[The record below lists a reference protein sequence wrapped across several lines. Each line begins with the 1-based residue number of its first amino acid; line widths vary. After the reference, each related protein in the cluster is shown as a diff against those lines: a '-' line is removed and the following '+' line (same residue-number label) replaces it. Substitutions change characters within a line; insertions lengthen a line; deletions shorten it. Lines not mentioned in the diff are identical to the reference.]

1 MVTSNKLL
9 PVKLVGLLT
18 ALLAV
23 GCSGEFQL
31 APVTGEVTLDGE
43 PLVNAAVYF
52 QPQRSGDKQIV
63 GPPSLGVTDESG
75 RYSLKNTE
83 QHNGAVVGKHVV
95 SISTFESRM
104 VDPANSDRTE
114 VVSKERVP
122 KRYRA
127 PSELTIEVPSGGID
141 TANFDLQ
148 SR

>member
-1 MVTSNKLL
+1 MVKYNQLL
-9 PVKLVGLLT
+9 PVKLMSLLT
-18 ALLAV
+18 VSLLV
-23 GCSGEFQL
+23 GCGGEFQL
-31 APVTGEVTLDGE
+31 APVAGEITLDGE

-52 QPQRSGDKQIV
+52 QPQRNGDNQVV

-75 RYSLKNTE
+75 HYSLKNTE
-83 QHNGAVVGKHVV
+83 QYNGALVGKHIV

-104 VDPANSDRTE
+104 VDPKNSDRLE
-114 VVSKERVP
+114 IVSKERVP